1 MIPEGRSPQGIVG
14 SGTSQPQPRY
24 HPALAFIFHP
34 FTHTQPHTQPHTQQK
49 RRVPHP
55 SRPHHDGWE
64 RTPFPRPLLQ
74 LLASNIP
81 ATQTPFLLPSTLT
94 GYTTCDFASSSQP
107 TTTGPEILGENA
119 KRLRNPVN
127 SENLKTSSPKPN
139 KPFKNNYLDQQK

>member
-55 SRPHHDGWE
+55 SRPHRDGWE

-74 LLASNIP
+74 LLAIP
-81 ATQTPFLLPSTLT
+81 TSPQ
-94 GYTTCDFASSSQP
+94 FAILSVVEEPVLSGVEGTRAWSSS
-107 TTTGPEILGENA
+107 
-119 KRLRNPVN
+119 
-127 SENLKTSSPKPN
+127 
-139 KPFKNNYLDQQK
+139 

>member
-34 FTHTQPHTQPHTQQK
+34 FTHTQPHTQQK

-55 SRPHHDGWE
+55 SRPHRDEWE

-81 ATQTPFLLPSTLT
+81 SICHPERGQTACPERSRRNLRLFFLYTSTDPDIP
-94 GYTTCDFASSSQP
+94 GK
-107 TTTGPEILGENA
+107 NA

-127 SENLKTSSPKPN
+127 SENLKASSPKPN
-139 KPFKNNYLDQQK
+139 KPFKMNYLDQQK

>member
-1 MIPEGRSPQGIVG
+1 MIPEGRSPQVIVG

-34 FTHTQPHTQPHTQQK
+34 HTQPHTHTHTQQK

-55 SRPHHDGWE
+55 SRPHRDGWE

-81 ATQTPFLLPSTLT
+81 SICHPARSRRI
-94 GYTTCDFASSSQP
+94 CVCSSSTPAP
-107 TTTGPEILGENA
+107 TQIFLVARTQRDSEILSIA
-119 KRLRNPVN
+119 
-127 SENLKTSSPKPN
+127 KTST
-139 KPFKNNYLDQQK
+139 QA